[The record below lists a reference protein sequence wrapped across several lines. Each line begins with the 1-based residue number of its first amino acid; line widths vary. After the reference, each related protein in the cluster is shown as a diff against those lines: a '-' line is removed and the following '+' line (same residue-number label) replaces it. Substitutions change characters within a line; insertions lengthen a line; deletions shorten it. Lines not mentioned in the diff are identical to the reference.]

1 MFMDFI
7 RFGLMT
13 VGDTAGSGNAGA
25 GAGGEGG
32 TLGGSPWFMIIY
44 IVAIIALMY
53 FLMIRPNKKKEKK
66 KKDMLE
72 QMKKGDRITTIG
84 GIQGKIAQIKDESIV
99 IEVANLGEAEK
110 VKIEIQKWAIG
121 SVDSTDSAD

>member
-13 VGDTAGSGNAGA
+13 VGDTAGSGNASA
-25 GAGGEGG
+25 GTGSEGG

-44 IVAIIALMY
+44 IVAIVALMY

-121 SVDSTDSAD
+121 SVDNTDSAD